1 MKIVSFYRHS
11 LGAGVQEY
19 LGERKM
25 KILICADMF
34 PAMIETVTR
43 LLPEDE
49 VRVCLQKEVLA
60 EAPWAEVLIPAMTRL
75 TAEIIQSAPDLKL
88 IQQFGVGLEGV
99 DLEAAAARGIPVA
112 NVPGE
117 QAPVHAECTAEGGV
131 FLMMAC
137 ARRYKACQQALAYG
151 EWGRPSGE
159 ALISRTAL
167 IIGLGAVGQALA
179 VRLVPLGMQVMAT
192 DVIVRPEVAKQLG
205 LAKLENP
212 SKLNNLLPEADFV
225 ISTVTLTSET
235 RGLFNRAV
243 FGHMKPTAFVVNIS
257 RGPIVNEEDLLAA
270 LDEGLIAG
278 AGLDVLNQEPPAAD
292 HPLVKHPK
300 VVVTPHTAGITRQSF
315 DALGRAVAENIERL
329 KKGLPLQNLAVS

>member
-1 MKIVSFYRHS
+1 
-11 LGAGVQEY
+11 
-19 LGERKM
+19 M

-49 VRVCLQKEVLA
+49 VRVCLQKEVPSQ
-60 EAPWAEVLIPAMTRL
+60 APWAEVLIPAMTRL
-75 TAEIIQSAPDLKL
+75 TPEIIYSAPDLKL

-137 ARRYKACQQALAYG
+137 ARQYKSCQQALARG
-151 EWGRPSGE
+151 ERGRPSGE
-159 ALISRTAL
+159 ALIRRTAL

-179 VRLVPLGMQVMAT
+179 VRLVPLGMRVMAT
-192 DVIVRPEVAKQLG
+192 DVLARPETAEKLG
-205 LAKLENP
+205 LHRLENP
-212 SKLNNLLPEADFV
+212 SKLGDMLSEADFV
-225 ISTVTLTSET
+225 ISTVTLTLET
-235 RGLFNRAV
+235 QGLFNRKV
-243 FGHMKPTAFVVNIS
+243 FECMKPTAFVVNIS
-257 RGPIVNEEDLLAA
+257 RGPIVNEEDLLSA
-270 LDEGLIAG
+270 LNSGRIAG

-292 HPLVKHPK
+292 HPLVIHPK
-300 VVVTPHTAGITRQSF
+300 VVVTPHTAGITKQSF
-315 DALGRAVAENIERL
+315 DALGRAVADNVERL
-329 KKGLPLQNLAVS
+329 KKGEPLRNLATI

>member
-1 MKIVSFYRHS
+1 
-11 LGAGVQEY
+11 
-19 LGERKM
+19 M

-49 VRVCLQKEVLA
+49 VRVCLQKEVPFQ
-60 EAPWAEVLIPAMTRL
+60 APWAEVLIPAMTRL
-75 TAEIIQSAPDLKL
+75 TPEIIQSVPDLKL

-99 DLEAAAARGIPVA
+99 DLAAAAARGIPVA

-137 ARRYKACQQALAYG
+137 ARQYKFCQQTLARG

-159 ALISRTAL
+159 ALINRTAL

-179 VRLVPLGMQVMAT
+179 VRLVPLGMRVMAT
-192 DVIVRPEVAKQLG
+192 DVLARPETAEKLG
-205 LAKLENP
+205 LHRLENP
-212 SKLNNLLPEADFV
+212 SKLDDMLPEADFV
-225 ISTVTLTSET
+225 ISTVTLTLET
-235 RGLFNRAV
+235 QGLFNRTV
-243 FGHMKPTAFVVNIS
+243 FECMKPTAFVVNIS

-270 LDEGLIAG
+270 LNAGRIAG

-292 HPLVKHPK
+292 HPLVNHAK
-300 VVVTPHTAGITRQSF
+300 VVVTPHTAGITKQSF
-315 DALGRAVAENIERL
+315 DALGRAVADNVERL
-329 KKGLPLQNLAVS
+329 KKGDPLQNLAKI